1 MRLFQFKT
9 IFGFSIVLMLSLLA
23 FVVWAAV
30 NLYQKQVVLEAQEF
44 SKYTTR
50 LASRVAIDSPSFRET
65 GTIEPQLYTDKKIG
79 YLVGYANLQLL
90 FANAPTLAELAP
102 NRIIAF
108 GLDFTS
114 WLKLPNYILVQR
126 IPSDAGEDVFAFSQI
141 KQSNEGP
148 FLLIERVQPAIAVT
162 LICILVL
169 VLTATF
175 HIARVNASVAD
186 FEVWANQMQAGKH
199 TAPPNFSST
208 KLNYMAHAIGKSLAG
223 VTEALEKEQSFA
235 KFTSHELRTP
245 IAVLSANM
253 ELLDL
258 IKKDLSPR
266 ERTLLENMDSAI
278 SDMKYQMEALLWI
291 TTEAES
297 DNQPTACNVS
307 KLVEKSVQDNSY
319 LAEGRNIKIECIGE
333 GVSIVTHPVLL
344 QIVVNNLVRNAFQN
358 TYSGNVYI
366 NVSETCLVVTNSSA
380 DIPVEQKAMGF
391 GLGTVIIEKLVK
403 KLHYDYR
410 VEPIVGGRSVTLGFA
425 KTQ

>member
-9 IFGFSIVLMLSLLA
+9 IFGFSIVLLVSLLA
-23 FVVWAAV
+23 FVLWASV
-30 NLYQKQVVLEAQEF
+30 NLYQKQVGVEALEF
-44 SKYTTR
+44 SKYTAR
-50 LASRVAIDSPSFRET
+50 LASRVAISAPPFRHAHAIT
-65 GTIEPQLYTDKKIG
+65 PQDYSDKKIG
-79 YLVGYANLQLL
+79 YVVGYTNFKRL
-90 FANAPTLAELAP
+90 FASAPSQSEILP
-102 NRIIAF
+102 NRVIAF

-114 WLKLPNYILVQR
+114 WLKLPNYVLVQR
-126 IPSDAGEDVFAFSQI
+126 IPSEEEHDVFAFSQI

-162 LICILVL
+162 LICILIL

-186 FEVWANQMQAGKH
+186 FETWANQMQEGKH
-199 TAPPNFSST
+199 TAPPDFSSS

-258 IKKDLSPR
+258 IKKDLSPK
-266 ERTLLENMDSAI
+266 ERSLLENMDSAI

-291 TTEAES
+291 TTEAEN
-297 DNQPTACNVS
+297 DNQPVTCNVNDLVS
-307 KLVEKSVQDNSY
+307 KSLRDNSF
-319 LAEGRNIKIECIGE
+319 LVEGRNINVLSNGE
-333 GVSIVTHPVLL
+333 NVTIVTHPALL

-358 TYSGNVYI
+358 TFNGYVRI
-366 NVSETCLVVTNSSA
+366 DVSQTELVVTNSSA
-380 DIPVEQKAMGF
+380 DIPAGQKAIGF

-403 KLHYDYR
+403 KLHYEYT
-410 VEPIVGGRSVTLGFA
+410 VEPITGGRSVKLGFA
-425 KTQ
+425 KS